1 MTNEQIKQMSYGYKF
16 AGQQLSLKLRFKAD
30 FLDVLA
36 VDPAMLMFQA
46 DMTIAY
52 NAPRTHGHIAVVTS
66 NNNMFLWHFNKAKLR
81 TEAILAIRTANHRL
95 ESAQQ
100 P

>member
-1 MTNEQIKQMSYGYKF
+1 MTNEQIKQMPYGYKF
-16 AGQQLSLKLRFKAD
+16 VGQQLSLKLRFKAD

-52 NAPRTHGHIAVVTS
+52 NGPRTHGHIAVVTS

-81 TEAILAIRTANHRL
+81 TEAILALRTANHRL
-95 ESAQQ
+95 EQAQQ
-100 P
+100 A

>member
-1 MTNEQIKQMSYGYKF
+1 MPYGYKF
-16 AGQQLSLKLRFKAD
+16 VGQQLSLKLRFKAD

-52 NAPRTHGHIAVVTS
+52 NGPRTHGHIAVVTS

-81 TEAILAIRTANHRL
+81 TEAILALRTANHRL
-95 ESAQQ
+95 EQAQQ
-100 P
+100 A

>member
-1 MTNEQIKQMSYGYKF
+1 MTNEQIKQMPYGYKF
-16 AGQQLSLKLRFKAD
+16 VGQQLSLKLRFKAD

-36 VDPAMLMFQA
+36 VDPAMQQFKA

-52 NAPRTHGHIAVVTS
+52 NGPRTHGHIAVVTNQNS
-66 NNNMFLWHFNKAKLR
+66 QFLWHFNKAKLR
-81 TEAILAIRTANHRL
+81 TEAILALRIANHRL